1 MAITFR
7 LRKLNAIILKMQ
19 DADIDEKSALKRR
32 YCDEVVSL
40 IDDITSK
47 SELVGNS
54 IATVYLD
61 DVKNGNYIKAVD
73 CVEYVESINI

>member
-1 MAITFR
+1 MAINLR
-7 LRKLNAIILKMQ
+7 LRKLNAITLKMQ
-19 DADIDEKSALKRR
+19 DSDIDEKPALKRR
-32 YCDEVVSL
+32 YCDEVVYL

-47 SELVGNS
+47 SELVGNA
-54 IATVYLD
+54 IAKVYLD